1 MTQRWKNSH
10 VCRKTVPPGEN
21 VGGGP
26 GPRRGLDMG
35 LPPFFAHIIRKIS
48 IFCSVSSGPFDA
60 LQTNVTGGGG
70 RAWNENT
77 LGPSERTI
85 LELFFILN
93 SFPFCSVR
101 GATLS
106 PLPQRA
112 QKPKQKYTSPCT
124 VVCGKREEMLS
135 ISLPPAPFE
144 FT

>member
-1 MTQRWKNSH
+1 
-10 VCRKTVPPGEN
+10 
-21 VGGGP
+21 
-26 GPRRGLDMG
+26 MG

-60 LQTNVTGGGG
+60 LPTNVTDDGGG

-77 LGPSERTI
+77 LGPSERTS

-93 SFPFCSVR
+93 PFPFCSVR

-106 PLPQRA
+106 PPPPLPLPSPAASA
-112 QKPKQKYTSPCT
+112 QEPKQKYTLHCSMWEKGGNAFYFSP
-124 VVCGKREEMLS
+124 
-135 ISLPPAPFE
+135 PPVPFE